1 MRIASLIGI
10 QRALAFSLMGL
21 ALLYSSDLAAQ
32 ASTVAFDVSGTS
44 TVRGW
49 TCSVDGTAEVTAG
62 GSASV
67 SGFSDGVQAATLSVQ
82 VEEFSCPQD
91 QMREHL
97 LEAMRANEFPR
108 ITFTLDSY
116 EASGQGAVA
125 NGSLTILDATRDV
138 SFPISLTPSG
148 GGVAIAGEL
157 PLDVTDYGVEPPVVM
172 LGLMRVR
179 PEIRI
184 QFSGMVAS

>member
-67 SGFSDGVQAATLSVQ
+67 SGFSDGVQAATLTVQ
-82 VEEFSCPQD
+82 VEE
-91 QMREHL
+91 L
-97 LEAMRANEFPR
+97 
-108 ITFTLDSY
+108 
-116 EASGQGAVA
+116 
-125 NGSLTILDATRDV
+125 SLIH
-138 SFPISLTPSG
+138 I
-148 GGVAIAGEL
+148 
-157 PLDVTDYGVEPPVVM
+157 
-172 LGLMRVR
+172 
-179 PEIRI
+179 
-184 QFSGMVAS
+184 